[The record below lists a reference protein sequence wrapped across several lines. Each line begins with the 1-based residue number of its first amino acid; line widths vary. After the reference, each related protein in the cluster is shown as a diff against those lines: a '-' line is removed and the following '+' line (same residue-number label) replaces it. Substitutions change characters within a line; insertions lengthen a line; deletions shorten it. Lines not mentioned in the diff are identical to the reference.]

1 MINNEKIFLTK
12 KPKISAV
19 IPFHN
24 CQKYILRAIRSIQKQ
39 NFSDFE
45 IIIANDFSTDNKLS
59 YSKNYKMKILE
70 LEL

>member
-45 IIIANDFSTDNKLS
+45 IIIANDFQP
-59 YSKNYKMKILE
+59 IIH
-70 LEL
+70 

>member
-24 CQKYILRAIRSIQKQ
+24 CQKYILRAISSIHKQ

-45 IIIANDFSTDNKLS
+45 IIIANDFSTDNTLA
-59 YSKNYKMKILE
+59 YS
-70 LEL
+70 